1 MTQGDMNVDMGG
13 GRQARMRVDYPANS
27 NKSKQPPE
35 EKKRPEKVA
44 TGTVVTRRRPWYD
57 RAIHTVFSGDN
68 DTLTSYIVM
77 EVLVPALRNLLYD
90 TVSQGAERA
99 LYGESRR
106 SSGSRAGYTN
116 YTAASSVRG
125 AARPALSRQ
134 ARVTHDFDDIVLQ
147 TRPEADEVLDALR
160 EMIELY
166 NQASVA
172 DLYDLVGITTDFT
185 DNAWGWTDLRTATVR
200 PIRGGYLLNLP
211 RTRPLTS

>member
-1 MTQGDMNVDMGG
+1 MNVDMGG
-13 GRQARMRVDYPANS
+13 GRRARVPVNYPSNS
-27 NKSKQPPE
+27 HRSREPKPE
-35 EKKRPEKVA
+35 QEKKRPEKVA
-44 TGTVVTRRRPWYD
+44 TGVVVQRKKNWVERV
-57 RAIHTVFSGDN
+57 AHTIFSDDA
-68 DTLTSYIVM
+68 DTLSSYIVM
-77 EVLVPALRNLLYD
+77 EVLVPAFRNLLYD

-106 SSGSRAGYTN
+106 SSGSRTGYTN
-116 YTAASSVRG
+116 YTAASGRNPS
-125 AARPALSRQ
+125 RPSLSRQ
-134 ARVTHDFDDIVLQ
+134 ARAAHDFDDIVLA

-211 RTRPLTS
+211 RTRSITS